1 MDNRRNGG
9 RSGGRF
15 RSSGPRREG
24 GSFGG
29 SGSRGGSYGGG
40 KPREGGSDRPQ
51 GGGGFGG
58 RPREGGFSRPDNRG
72 GSGGF
77 GGNRPR
83 EGGYSKPREGGFG
96 GSRPREGGFSRPREG
111 GFGGRP
117 REGGFSRPREG
128 GFGGPRREGSFGG
141 GSGNLRERFMHKA
154 RQKFEE
160 YRAREDLYLM
170 EVDRAIVDLDKTTNL
185 IGERLEEW
193 LSFYIG
199 GIRLA
204 DRVNLAKLIILI
216 ADNREINPE
225 NVGQILNN
233 KETELVLNKIM
244 GKARDI
250 QEKDLVY
257 IKRYAESLIYL
268 NDLKLFYEEE
278 IDSLANRIA
287 PNATYMV
294 GGKVVAKMISIAKG
308 LDRLV
313 EMPASTVQLLGAEN
327 ALFTFIKG
335 GKRGDPPKHGVIL
348 FAPQVAAVRK
358 ENRGKMARTLAAKL
372 LIAFKVDNNK
382 GEFIGKQLKEAVER
396 RMKSLM

>member
-1 MDNRRNGG
+1 MG
-9 RSGGRF
+9 R
-15 RSSGPRREG
+15 
-24 GSFGG
+24 
-29 SGSRGGSYGGG
+29 
-40 KPREGGSDRPQ
+40 
-51 GGGGFGG
+51 
-58 RPREGGFSRPDNRG
+58 
-72 GSGGF
+72 
-77 GGNRPR
+77 
-83 EGGYSKPREGGFG
+83 
-96 GSRPREGGFSRPREG
+96 
-111 GFGGRP
+111 
-117 REGGFSRPREG
+117 
-128 GFGGPRREGSFGG
+128 
-141 GSGNLRERFMHKA
+141 A

-216 ADNREINPE
+216 ADNREINSE
-225 NVGQILNN
+225 NVGQILSN

-244 GKARDI
+244 DKAKDI

-257 IKRYAESLIYL
+257 IKRYAESLIYM

-294 GGKVVAKMISIAKG
+294 GGKVVAKMISLAKG
-308 LDRLV
+308 LDRIS

-327 ALFTFIKG
+327 ALFAFIKG

-348 FAPQVAAVRK
+348 FAPQVGSVKK

-396 RMKSLM
+396 RMNSLM